1 MKQSAIIAVL
11 FWSIMGVIICIS
23 ILSTSSVIADTDT
36 ANTLTEIGNATP
48 TVVINSVTGPITLL
62 ENGHT
67 AIAWA
72 TSTVTD
78 NNGCD
83 EVDFATS
90 VVAVFYDS
98 AAVATSCSSN
108 GRNCYPS
115 ASTTCAVS
123 AGDTCDGVG
132 DTSVEWSCYV
142 NPWHYA
148 NDAATWKW
156 YIAASDAANTGSSTS
171 DTVTVNPLLALD
183 VTEGTIDYG
192 TLALNTLSAQSTT
205 TVVNTG
211 NDTAMDVG
219 IKESAAF
226 TCTLGNITSTYQHY
240 SQSGGFS
247 YGDGTVLWSTS
258 TQSLNADIAQ
268 GENGSETPS
277 EAVYWLLTTPAD
289 GVSGSCSGTN
299 YFEAQ

>member
-1 MKQSAIIAVL
+1 MKQSTIIAVL
-11 FWSIMGVIICIS
+11 FWSIVGIIICVS

-62 ENGHT
+62 ENGYT

-98 AAVATSCSSN
+98 AAVATSCSTN
-108 GRNCYPS
+108 GRNCYPN

-123 AGDTCDGVG
+123 AGNTCDGPG

-156 YIAASDAANTGSSTS
+156 YIAASDTTDTGSSTS
-171 DTVTVNPLLALD
+171 DAITVDNLLALE
-183 VTEGTIDYG
+183 VTETEINYG
-192 TLALNTLSAQSTT
+192 SLALNTLSGHATT
-205 TVVNTG
+205 TVLNTG
-211 NDTAMDVG
+211 NDTALDIG
-219 IKESAAF
+219 IKENASF
-226 TCTLGNITSTYQHY
+226 TCSLLGTIASNYQHF
-240 SQSGGFS
+240 SQSSAFE
-247 YGDGTVLWSTS
+247 YAAGTELWSTS
-258 TQSLNADIAQ
+258 TTIDADITQ
-268 GENGSETPS
+268 GSNGSETPS
-277 EAVYWLLTTPAD
+277 EAVYWLLTTPSD
-289 GVSGSCSGTN
+289 GVAGSCQGTN
-299 YFEAQ
+299 HFEAQ